1 MSTIKHKQCPQCGN
15 RLKHYYYYC
24 GKCGNR
30 NITNWSKTII
40 SLLIFLC
47 VIAICAIFVFNQ
59 VNKMCDNKTISSQI
73 MANGILGIVNK
84 KCE

>member
-1 MSTIKHKQCPQCGN
+1 MTTIKHKQCPQCGN

-30 NITNWSKTII
+30 DITNWSKTIKF
-40 SLLIFLC
+40 LLIFLC
-47 VIAICAIFVFNQ
+47 IIALIVMFTFNQ
-59 VNKMCDNKTISSQI
+59 ANKMCGDKALINQVV
-73 MANGILGIVNK
+73 ANAILGTVNK